1 MALASFTI
9 DPAAASPLTG
19 DEIVAKINTD
29 TVDPITRVNSVDPA
43 ARPIEAAE
51 VTATEPGSTAARDNL
66 NATGAV
72 NRQFVKT
79 NPGTGDFP
87 IISVDRTSA
96 GLLAVEYDDVPPV

>member
-29 TVDPITRVNSVDPA
+29 TVDPITRASSVDPA

-51 VTATEPGSTAARDNL
+51 VTATELDATAARDNL
-66 NATGAV
+66 NAMGDVA
-72 NRQFVKT
+72 RQFVKT
-79 NPGTGDFP
+79 NPTTGDFP
-87 IISVDRTSA
+87 IISVDRTST
-96 GLLAVEYDDVPPV
+96 GLLAVEYDNVPTV